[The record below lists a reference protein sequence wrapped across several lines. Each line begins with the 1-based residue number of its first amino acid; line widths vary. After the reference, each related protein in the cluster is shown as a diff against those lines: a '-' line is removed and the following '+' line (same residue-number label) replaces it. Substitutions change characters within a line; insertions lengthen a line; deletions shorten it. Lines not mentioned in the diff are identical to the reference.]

1 MRCIRIQGVVLSAA
15 ISMMLLFPRFGAAE
29 ISVLTFEQFS
39 QKVLA
44 HYPQLQSAQSQIDVA
59 LAQQMQAN
67 AGFWPSLNFS
77 AGYQISEDPVN
88 VFGMLLRQERFTSA
102 DFDLKRLNTPQRHQN
117 FSAGVHVDVPLFDAM
132 QTIYQTR
139 LARAN
144 MQAATLDNA
153 FRSME
158 ALLVAQDAYANAMTL
173 EKLSNIVDDVLQQS
187 QQDLDRAKDL
197 KGQGLI
203 LGADYYAARVLF
215 GDFTRVK
222 NEIARQKKAMMVLL
236 NILMGESLEQQWVIS
251 TFNSEK
257 IPAPA
262 EELSRL
268 LEQAHATRP
277 DLIAMFE
284 RLKSADLDFSRQQAT
299 ALPSVS
305 AFGEAV
311 NDRDTFD
318 AIGGNN
324 YTVGIKAQLP
334 LFDPSHRGRVA
345 EAKAQ
350 KQQIEHD
357 LETFKDGISR
367 DLAEESAKYES
378 FRENVSVIKEMVEDA
393 QQAVRLMEPLYSEG
407 RKSIVELLEI
417 RSAYLQSVQAYDKTV
432 MGLWLSKGRLIFLTG
447 RLSESELKVLA
458 QGAGL

>member
-1 MRCIRIQGVVLSAA
+1 MRLPGMIRIILGVSIILVL
-15 ISMMLLFPRFGAAE
+15 IFPRFGEAE
-29 ISVLTFEQFS
+29 TFLLTFEQFS
-39 QKVLA
+39 QKVLV

-67 AGFWPSLNFS
+67 AGFWPSLNLS
-77 AGYQISEDPVN
+77 AGYLISEDPVN

-102 DFDLKRLNTPQRHQN
+102 DFDLKHLNTPERHQN
-117 FSAGVHVDVPLFDAM
+117 FSAGVQVALPLFDAM

-139 LARAN
+139 LAHAN
-144 MQAATLDNA
+144 VQAATLDNA
-153 FRSME
+153 FRKME

-173 EKLSNIVDDVLQQS
+173 EKLSIIVDDVVQQS

-197 KGQGLI
+197 KDKGMI

-215 GDFTRVK
+215 GDFTRIK
-222 NEIARQKKAMMVLL
+222 NELTRQKKAMMVLL

-251 TFNSEK
+251 TANSENV
-257 IPAPA
+257 APA
-262 EELSRL
+262 EELSQL
-268 LEQAHATRP
+268 LNQAYATRP
-277 DLIAMFE
+277 DLIAMSA
-284 RLKSADLDFSRQQAT
+284 RLKSADLNLSREQAT

-318 AIGGNN
+318 SAGGNN

-334 LFDPSHRGRVA
+334 LFDPAHRGRIK

-350 KQQIEHD
+350 KQQMEHE
-357 LETFKDGISR
+357 LQIFKDGISR
-367 DLAEESAKYES
+367 DLAQENAKYES
-378 FRENVSVIKEMVEDA
+378 FRDNVSVIKDMVDDA
-393 QQAVRLMEPLYSEG
+393 KQAVALMAPLYSEG
-407 RKSIVELLEI
+407 RKSIAELLEI
-417 RSAYLQSVQAYDKTV
+417 RRAYLQSAQAYDKAV
-432 MGLWLSKGRLIFLTG
+432 MGLWLSKGRLTFLIG
-447 RLSESELKVLA
+447 RLNEEEMKVLA